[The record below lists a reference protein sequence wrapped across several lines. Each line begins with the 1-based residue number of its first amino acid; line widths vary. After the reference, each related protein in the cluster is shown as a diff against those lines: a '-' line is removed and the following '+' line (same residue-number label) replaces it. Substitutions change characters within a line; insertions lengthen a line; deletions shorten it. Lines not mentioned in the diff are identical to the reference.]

1 MHKEKVLP
9 SSLCKAVNESVA
21 WLLRQ
26 DGIEAG
32 VAMPLYF
39 FIIFLCIY
47 HFQGGAYMSNEE
59 LRAMYKERLKR

>member
-9 SSLCKAVNESVA
+9 SSLCKAVDESVA

-26 DGIEAG
+26 DGIGAG

-39 FIIFLCIY
+39 FINFSLY
-47 HFQGGAYMSNEE
+47 SKFYLKGA
-59 LRAMYKERLKR
+59 